1 MQTVVNELKGERV
14 DVVQWDSDP
23 AVFIANALS
32 PAKVVRVQ
40 VDDYEKSAR
49 AVVPDHQLSLAIG
62 KEGQNA
68 RLAAKLT
75 GWKIDIKSESQMR
88 ELIALEAFRPAP
100 PKPVEAVEPPEAEP
114 SVDEILAEA
123 LEELIPDE
131 LLDERGDDLLEEVL
145 DDMLGEALDD
155 AALAAED
162 ELAPED
168 FVDEADDEEP
178 AAEPA
183 APAKPKKKRAKRD
196 ELREVLE
203 EVETLDE
210 EPLPS
215 LFADDEDAEAELPAD
230 SLDVSAS
237 AEGGE
242 MPETGPAKPGEAES
256 GDEGKP
262 KVLKDLAALA
272 QLLEEQ
278 GEDE

>member
-1 MQTVVNELKGERV
+1 M
-14 DVVQWDSDP
+14 
-23 AVFIANALS
+23 
-32 PAKVVRVQ
+32 RVQ
-40 VDDYEKSAR
+40 VDHYEKSAR

-68 RLAAKLT
+68 RLAARLT

-162 ELAPED
+162 EAGAGGFRGRGGRRRAGGGTGGAGKAEE
-168 FVDEADDEEP
+168 EACQ
-178 AAEPA
+178 A
-183 APAKPKKKRAKRD
+183 
-196 ELREVLE
+196 
-203 EVETLDE
+203 
-210 EPLPS
+210 
-215 LFADDEDAEAELPAD
+215 
-230 SLDVSAS
+230 
-237 AEGGE
+237 
-242 MPETGPAKPGEAES
+242 
-256 GDEGKP
+256 
-262 KVLKDLAALA
+262 
-272 QLLEEQ
+272 
-278 GEDE
+278 